1 MEDQLLRLR
10 DADVDRLAPVVK
22 ASLHEELLSRYVG
35 SKALVDYRLSVDP
48 SIRAARDLFN
58 DPARYA
64 SILTGQ
70 P

>member
-10 DADVDRLAPVVK
+10 DEDMARLAPIVK

-35 SKALVDYRLSVDP
+35 SKALAEHRLTTDP
-48 SIRAARDLFN
+48 VILTTRSLLA
-58 DPARYA
+58 DPAR
-64 SILTGQ
+64 LTTLLSGR